1 MSREL
6 QHSLHASIET
16 AVVFDD
22 LPLDHRHI
30 EALAVQL
37 TPQVKALIAQAV
49 ADAEDD
55 APVQYAIVGT
65 EVDET
70 AGVST
75 TTYAQCTSR
84 INVLVDEDSPAALLA
99 AKFRSRQP
107 DVVATDVPSATYLGL
122 TVRPQSLHAWAWWVH
137 RLALDPSALTRQDNA
152 VYGVGSV
159 GRVAVHVC
167 GDGVPELLTDTA
179 AARLMGLLA
188 EADR

>member
-6 QHSLHASIET
+6 QRSLHASIET

-49 ADAEDD
+49 AAAEDN
-55 APVQYAIVGT
+55 APVRYGLAAAELDERV
-65 EVDET
+65 EV
-70 AGVST
+70 A
-75 TTYAQCTSR
+75 
-84 INVLVDEDSPAALLA
+84 LDSPAAVLA
-99 AKFRSRQP
+99 AQLRGHQP
-107 DVVATDVPSATYLGL
+107 DVVATDVPSPTYLGL
-122 TVRPQSLHAWAWWVH
+122 TVRPQSLNSWQWWLGV
-137 RLALDPSALTRQDNA
+137 LSIDPKA
-152 VYGVGSV
+152 VTVQGTAAYAVGTKDGCV
-159 GRVAVHVC
+159 VHVC